1 MMIKNIE
8 EIIIYESPDGGKTV
22 YSRKSGTKERMT
34 VIEDPEKPH
43 YDRWYMWKQI
53 LLECETNSALADIV
67 KQAEMV
73 YQIVKDERC

>member
-22 YSRKSGTKERMT
+22 YSRKSGSKERIT
-34 VIEDPEKPH
+34 IIEDPEKPH
-43 YDRWYMWKQI
+43 YDRWYLWKQI
-53 LLECETNSALADIV
+53 LLECETNTALADIV

-73 YQIVKDERC
+73 YQIVKDEKC

>member
-22 YSRKSGTKERMT
+22 YSRKVGSTERMT

-43 YDRWYMWKQI
+43 YDRWYLWKQI
-53 LLECETNSALADIV
+53 LLECETNTALADIV
-67 KQAEMV
+67 KQAEMI
-73 YQIVKDERC
+73 YQIVKDEKC

>member
-22 YSRKSGTKERMT
+22 YSRNSGSKERMAI
-34 VIEDPEKPH
+34 IEDPEKSQ
-43 YDRWYMWKQI
+43 YDRWYLWKLI
-53 LLECETNSALADIV
+53 LLECETNTALADIV

-73 YQIVKDERC
+73 YQIVKDEKC

>member
-22 YSRKSGTKERMT
+22 YSRKSGAKERMT

-43 YDRWYMWKQI
+43 YDRWYLWKQI
-53 LLECETNSALADIV
+53 LLECETNTALADIV

-73 YQIVKDERC
+73 YQIVKDEKC

>member
-22 YSRKSGTKERMT
+22 YSRNSGSKERMT
-34 VIEDPEKPH
+34 IIEDPEKPH

-53 LLECETNSALADIV
+53 LIESETNPALNDIV
-67 KQAEMV
+67 RQAEMV
-73 YQIVKDERC
+73 YQIVKDK

>member
-1 MMIKNIE
+1 MIKNIE

-73 YQIVKDERC
+73 YQIVKDDKC